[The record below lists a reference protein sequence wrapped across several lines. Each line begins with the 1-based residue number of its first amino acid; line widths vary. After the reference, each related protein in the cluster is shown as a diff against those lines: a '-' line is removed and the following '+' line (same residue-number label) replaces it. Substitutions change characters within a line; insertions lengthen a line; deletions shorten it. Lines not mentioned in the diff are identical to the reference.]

1 MPDTPQHASRWPR
14 IAMVLV
20 AVAAL
25 LVIGQGIR
33 TVNDIVAPLFLTINL
48 FVAAWPVRQILTRRG
63 VPSLL
68 ATIVLCVVVFAIL
81 LVFFFSLGW
90 GVSSLVR
97 ELPVYTESFERMY
110 SESVALLASFG
121 ITEEQLLTQ
130 LQQLNPSSFAGVLQ
144 SLVGQLS
151 NFVSVI
157 GVVVVIV
164 FMMVIDADTFP
175 ARFAALARHQP
186 TIGVALADFVL
197 GVRRYWIV
205 TSVFGLIVAVID
217 VGILVVAGVPLALV
231 WGILSFLTNYI
242 PNVGF
247 VLGII
252 PPVLMALLAQGP
264 TTALVVAILYCVVN
278 FVGQSIIQ
286 PKFNGD
292 AVGVT
297 ATVSFLSLLVWGYV
311 LGPLGALLGLP
322 ATLLFKALLIDHD
335 PDVRW
340 LNAFIAADASQANPE
355 EAGSV
360 QVDARGLPAG
370 ASGGEGPQAGATP
383 APAAGEAAPAKPAPT
398 ASSPDGA

>member
-68 ATIVLCVVVFAIL
+68 ATIELCVVVFAIL
-81 LVFFFSLGW
+81 LVYFFSLGW

-110 SESVALLASFG
+110 TESVALLASFG

-164 FMMVIDADTFP
+164 FM
-175 ARFAALARHQP
+175 
-186 TIGVALADFVL
+186 L

-278 FVGQSIIQ
+278 FVVQSIIQ

-360 QVDARGLPAG
+360 QLDARGLPAG